1 MVVRAF
7 ASKTQASSLSSVP
20 LLLKSVAVPA
30 FRSAVKISLDQILL
44 SGDTSIDLK
53 DLKEALIDIDENWH
67 LGLEDTNAWAQAIRT
82 NIPNLFTITASELTN
97 QNLNQSRSRQLFRSH
112 LLTLRECQVHV
123 GRLNSEVVRS
133 LWASLNWELLYLTND
148 DDERYSI
155 QADERLLRNLTVEAA
170 DPPLGYSAYASAPI
184 RRGLEYF

>member
-1 MVVRAF
+1 MRAF
-7 ASKTQASSLSSVP
+7 AGKTQASSSLSSVP
-20 LLLKSVAVPA
+20 LLMKSLAIPA
-30 FRSAVKISLDQILL
+30 FRSAVKASLDQILI
-44 SGDTSIDLK
+44 SGNAVIDTAELK
-53 DLKEALIDIDENWH
+53 AALIDIDENWH
-67 LGLEDTNAWAQAIRT
+67 LGLEDTTAWAQAIRT
-82 NIPNLFTITASELTN
+82 STPNLFTIKASELTN
-97 QNLNQSRSRQLFRSH
+97 QNLNHSRSRQLFRSH
-112 LLTLRECQVHV
+112 LLTLRDCQVHI

-170 DPPLGYSAYASAPI
+170 DPPLGYSAFASPPI